1 MKRLHNNDKSRKD
14 PEHMRDS
21 EHGKDS
27 AQNKKSAR
35 KTSSRTSS
43 LRSTGDGK
51 KNIKRGSK
59 NKKKLK
65 TWQKSLIIALGVFV
79 VLVIAAGAILLNF
92 MGTLDRR
99 LALDA
104 SELGELQEVV
114 TPRSEGSQEPFY
126 ILVLGSDAREQDTAS
141 RSDTIMLCRLDPEK
155 KSVSILSIPRDTK
168 VELAGY
174 GTQKINAAMALGGPA
189 GAVTAVSDFVG
200 VEISHVVM
208 IDFEGF
214 ADIVDRLGGVEVKVP
229 AYSSYEG
236 IELQPGVQTLNG
248 AQALVFVR
256 DRYSYELGDFQR
268 AANQRT
274 LLKAIARK
282 IIQAP
287 AAEIPGYVDSLAVC
301 ATTDLTSTQLVD
313 LALSFRGMD
322 VDEDMYTGQVPS
334 TTYYDSVNNASYV
347 IALEDQWAEVR
358 EKYVNGTV
366 PFVDASNQPAV
377 ID

>member
-1 MKRLHNNDKSRKD
+1 MRDFERG
-14 PEHMRDS
+14 RDS
-21 EHGKDS
+21 EHNRRTVRGP
-27 AQNKKSAR
+27 
-35 KTSSRTSS
+35 SSRSSS
-43 LRSTGDGK
+43 LRSTDDTRRNIERNYRGK
-51 KNIKRGSK
+51 
-59 NKKKLK
+59 KKKLK
-65 TWQKSLIIALGVFV
+65 TWQKSLLIALGVFM
-79 VLVIAAGAILLNF
+79 VLVIAAVAVVLNF
-92 MGTLDRR
+92 IGTLDKR
-99 LALDA
+99 LAFD
-104 SELGELQEVV
+104 SGEMEELQEVIA
-114 TPRSEGSQEPFY
+114 PRPESPEEPYY
-126 ILVLGSDAREQDTAS
+126 ILVLGSDAREQDTVS

-155 KSVSILSIPRDTK
+155 KIVSILSIPRDTK

-174 GTQKINAAMALGGPA
+174 GTQKINAAMAFGGPA

-200 VEISHVVM
+200 VKISHVVM

-229 AYSSYEG
+229 AYTSYDG

-256 DRYSYELGDFQR
+256 DRYSYGLGDFQR

-282 IIQAP
+282 IIEAP
-287 AAEIPGYVDSLAVC
+287 AGEIPGYVDSLAVC

-313 LALSFRGMD
+313 MALGFRGMD
-322 VDEDMYTGQVPS
+322 VNEDMYTGQVPS
-334 TTYYDSVNNASYV
+334 TTDYDSVNNVSYV
-347 IALEDQWAEVR
+347 VALEDKWAEVR

-377 ID
+377 VD